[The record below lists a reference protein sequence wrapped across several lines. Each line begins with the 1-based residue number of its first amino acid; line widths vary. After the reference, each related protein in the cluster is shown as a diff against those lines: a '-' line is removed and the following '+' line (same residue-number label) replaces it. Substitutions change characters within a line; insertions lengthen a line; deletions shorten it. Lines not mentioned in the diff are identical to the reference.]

1 MEINTADQRIT
12 AIASQNLLQNSS
24 FPKQQQSQLYS
35 SKTDG
40 ATGRNDNVTIQLEI
54 PRNTLDT
61 LLKFGSVDDLLV
73 STARNVRQT
82 NETLSEGAKLID
94 KMKVK
99 LETIVKQYPPFLQG
113 STERM
118 DLLAGYSGLQKE
130 ITSLMIPPPPPPIYE
145 KVQHL
150 WDNLFSG
157 QSHSIQLPQLPNNV
171 PDSHVKVVVEQL
183 DSLKSQ
189 VSLVQD
195 AMGNSIKGI

>member
-12 AIASQNLLQNSS
+12 AIASQNLLPNSL
-24 FPKQQQSQLYS
+24 FPKQPQPQLYS

-40 ATGRNDNVTIQLEI
+40 VTGNDKVTIQLEI
-54 PRNTLDT
+54 SRNTLDT
-61 LLKFGSVDDLLV
+61 LQKFGSVDDLLV

-94 KMKVK
+94 EMKVK

-113 STERM
+113 STERI

-189 VSLVQD
+189 VSLVQE